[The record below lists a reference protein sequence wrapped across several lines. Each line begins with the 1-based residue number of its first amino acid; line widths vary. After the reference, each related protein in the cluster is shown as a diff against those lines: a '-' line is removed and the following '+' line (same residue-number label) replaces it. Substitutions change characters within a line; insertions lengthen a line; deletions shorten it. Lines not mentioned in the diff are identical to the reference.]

1 MKISNEG
8 KKVTK
13 YFESLKLRDYPD
25 PATGGKPWTIGYGH
39 TEPDV
44 YHGLPISQTRDEQI
58 LDADLAKAEAE
69 VNKYGHNLTQGQF
82 DCLVY
87 MVFNMGSGFIRPDNI
102 NGDFDDFVNNRF
114 VIINQE
120 DFYLIHCSRG
130 THAEHQGLKLETE
143 LGQIIYII
151 VILMCLVGVKLE
163 EIVQQYG
170 P

>member
-1 MKISNEG
+1 MKV

-13 YFESLKLRDYPD
+13 YFESLKLSAYPE
-25 PATGGKPWTIGYGH
+25 PATVGKPCTIDYGH
-39 TEPDV
+39 TVPDV
-44 YHGLPISQTRDEQI
+44 YPALAISQTRAEQL
-58 LDADLAKAEAE
+58 LDLDTAKAEAE

-82 DCLVY
+82 GCLVD

-102 NGDFDDFVNNRF
+102 NGDFDDFVNDRF

-130 THAEHQGLKLETE
+130 THAERPGLTLETG

-151 VILMCLVGVKLE
+151 VILICLVGGKLE

-170 P
+170 S